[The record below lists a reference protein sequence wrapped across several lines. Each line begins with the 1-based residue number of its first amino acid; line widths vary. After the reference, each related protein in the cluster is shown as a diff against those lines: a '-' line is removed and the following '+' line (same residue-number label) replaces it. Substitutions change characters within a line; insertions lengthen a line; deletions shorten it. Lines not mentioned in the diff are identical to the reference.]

1 MEDVRTTRFTPA
13 RFDASRTLSVPCT
26 AGSRSSFC
34 GSVGSSRVHG
44 EATWKTPEQPL
55 MAFETAVE
63 SRMLTGKIVMR
74 DWASGWSVKR

>member
-1 MEDVRTTRFTPA
+1 RTFR
-13 RFDASRTLSVPCT
+13 VPCT
-26 AGSRSSFC
+26 AGSKSSFC

-44 EATWKTPEQPL
+44 EATWKTPEQLL
-55 MAFETAVE
+55 MAEETSVE